1 MIRKSCLAVSA
12 SLFTLITAQAADIE
26 PPAAFDWSGPYAGII
41 AGYSWSKFDTSPT
54 DLPDSSTTNWNQSF
68 DVDGGLVGAEAGW
81 NHQMDALV
89 LGISADASVL
99 GTKGSSLIDLDDRD
113 SYYVGELEWLAT
125 LRGRIGYAL
134 DNVLLFATGG
144 VALTKAKLAYEDDD
158 DGVLDVRFEDKD
170 TMFGWVA
177 GGGIELALAPVSVK
191 IEYFYADFGDLD
203 CQLSEEIFGDAE
215 VDTHI
220 LRAGVLFHL

>member
-1 MIRKSCLAVSA
+1 MIRKSCLAVA
-12 SLFTLITAQAADIE
+12 VSLFTLTTAQAADIE

-54 DLPDSSTTNWNQSF
+54 DLPDSRTTNWNQSF
-68 DVDGGLVGAEAGW
+68 DVDGALVGAEAGW

-89 LGISADASVL
+89 LGIAADASVL

-125 LRGRIGYAL
+125 LRGKVGFAL

-144 VALTKAKLAYEDDD
+144 VALTEAKLAYEDYD
-158 DGVLDVRFEDKD
+158 DGVLDIRFEDSD

-177 GGGIELALAPVSVK
+177 GGGIEFALAPVSVK
-191 IEYFYADFGDLD
+191 IEYLYADFGNLD
-203 CQLSEEIFGDAE
+203 FHLSEEIFGDAE

-220 LRAGVLFHL
+220 LRGGVMFHL

>member
-1 MIRKSCLAVSA
+1 VIRKSCLAVA
-12 SLFTLITAQAADIE
+12 VSLFTLTTAQAADIE

-41 AGYSWSKFDTSPT
+41 AGYSWSKFDTAPI
-54 DLPDSSTTNWNQSF
+54 DLPDSGTTDWNQSF
-68 DVDGGLVGAEAGW
+68 DVDGALVGAEAGW

-89 LGISADASVL
+89 LGIAADASVL

-125 LRGRIGYAL
+125 LRGKVGFAL

-144 VALTKAKLAYEDDD
+144 VALTEAKLAYEDYD
-158 DGVLDVRFEDKD
+158 DGVLDIRFEDSD

-177 GGGIELALAPVSVK
+177 GGGIEFALAPVSVK
-191 IEYFYADFGDLD
+191 IEYLYADFGDLNFD
-203 CQLSEEIFGDAE
+203 LSEEIAGDAE

-220 LRAGVLFHL
+220 LRGGLMFHL

>member
-1 MIRKSCLAVSA
+1 VIRKSCLAVA
-12 SLFTLITAQAADIE
+12 VSLFTLTTAQAADIE

-54 DLPDSSTTNWNQSF
+54 DLPDSRTTNWNQSF
-68 DVDGGLVGAEAGW
+68 DVDGALVGAEAGW

-89 LGISADASVL
+89 LGIAADASVL

-125 LRGRIGYAL
+125 LRGKVGFAL

-144 VALTKAKLAYEDDD
+144 VALTEAKLAYEDYD
-158 DGVLDVRFEDKD
+158 DGVLDIRFEDSD

-177 GGGIELALAPVSVK
+177 GGGIEFALAPVSVK
-191 IEYFYADFGDLD
+191 IEYLYADFGNLD
-203 CQLSEEIFGDAE
+203 FHLSEEIFGDAE

-220 LRAGVLFHL
+220 LRGGVMFHL